1 MAASSVPLPRSGTL
15 DDESR
20 ARDLRAFAVAARRR
34 FWSTILIAGVLVAGL
49 RLGLAD
55 VSPYLVGA
63 TFAVALAL
71 NGVLAAVGS
80 RPSMHRPW
88 LPYGFALV
96 DTALLSSVVALF
108 GAPVLVVAYILAIL
122 PYALDRGPTLG
133 YATTAASVV
142 GFVTAMGVYADARPP
157 GAVSWPQVALAA
169 GLLVVVAQ
177 QVIQI
182 PARLMQRLRRT
193 RERLALVERGDL
205 SARAD
210 ARHADDLGF
219 LERSLNGLVE
229 EFGHVI
235 DAVRRDADDL
245 ATVAAQMQAAAT
257 TLQQQA
263 AQVASGSEELR
274 DVLHRQYEQA
284 AVGARTGQEAQQTA
298 EAARRTA
305 EVTATEAR
313 ALDDMAVA
321 SREAI
326 DRAARTLL
334 QVGYTVT
341 EAATQVRAL
350 APASEQIGHFVDAIS
365 RMAKQTNLLALNA
378 AIEASRAGEDGLG
391 FAVVADEIRALAV
404 ESAHAARQVTRTVQ
418 RVRDDIGA
426 AVLAM
431 DATADDVDG
440 AESIARDATRALA
453 TMVDGIGRVS
463 RRSDDVA
470 ALAQTQSQLAA
481 AAAAAFG
488 AIDSAAHQAATARLA
503 AGGAAA
509 HQASLEALSRS
520 AAQLT
525 LTASRLRALA
535 SRRTGNAAA

>member
-169 GLLVVVAQ
+169 GLLVVRFWAFWRWWTGRK
-177 QVIQI
+177 
-182 PARLMQRLRRT
+182 A
-193 RERLALVERGDL
+193 G
-205 SARAD
+205 
-210 ARHADDLGF
+210 G
-219 LERSLNGLVE
+219 N
-229 EFGHVI
+229 
-235 DAVRRDADDL
+235 L

-488 AIDSAAHQAATARLA
+488 AVDSAAHQAATARLA